1 MKFWIKIVVALCVVV
16 IIVFGVWAFF
26 FREKDTVKAYNQT
39 TQLVDYKESLGVKEK
54 LVKLYYMD
62 YMHDDPTKKINNT
75 DVINRD
81 ILTIR
86 KDCLSVDDIV
96 GYEGDSE
103 SYRYDSYFTTDK
115 TIDAIIRYYLPYTRG
130 NYSSNTHQ
138 KALSNAIK
146 NYISVLSSFNQTID
160 DLIKCQISF
169 TGDNAVEMDVLRG
182 YYNTFYF
189 KYKDL
194 LNKSSIVTIALTDY
208 INMSLYNGSMM
219 ADSRI
224 ALYDCYARALKV
236 ATSTEENSKVFYL
249 HDLHAIKDKMDKI
262 NDGINIYDTTYTEYR
277 FLTSFNNL
285 FCNYRKALNLI
296 FDKSHLEK
304 RIMANG
310 EGLSDIVNQA
320 KDSVIVLL
328 NVLGF

>member
-115 TIDAIIRYYLPYTRG
+115 TIDAIIR
-130 NYSSNTHQ
+130 
-138 KALSNAIK
+138 
-146 NYISVLSSFNQTID
+146 
-160 DLIKCQISF
+160 
-169 TGDNAVEMDVLRG
+169 
-182 YYNTFYF
+182 
-189 KYKDL
+189 
-194 LNKSSIVTIALTDY
+194 
-208 INMSLYNGSMM
+208 
-219 ADSRI
+219 
-224 ALYDCYARALKV
+224 
-236 ATSTEENSKVFYL
+236 
-249 HDLHAIKDKMDKI
+249 
-262 NDGINIYDTTYTEYR
+262 
-277 FLTSFNNL
+277 
-285 FCNYRKALNLI
+285 
-296 FDKSHLEK
+296 
-304 RIMANG
+304 
-310 EGLSDIVNQA
+310 
-320 KDSVIVLL
+320 
-328 NVLGF
+328 